1 METSTTNYHI
11 DNILSL
17 ISKFNSSFENVE
29 TVPDEVIE
37 NKEKEYKMPF
47 ELKVFKKRVKK
58 HNFYRNR
65 NKPKDTTEYIDWV
78 DDAESTL
85 DENQETEFKW
95 SKLGLLEKKKALK
108 DYLKSLNLSKDGFR
122 LIFKQLW
129 DACRMKFVKTRH
141 VKVEN
146 GVISH
151 ITGMELVG
159 TQWCFNHA
167 DLL

>member
-1 METSTTNYHI
+1 MEASTTNYHI
-11 DNILSL
+11 KQIKSL
-17 ISKFNSSFENVE
+17 ITKFNNTFDGAELIEEEEPGNPE
-29 TVPDEVIE
+29 T
-37 NKEKEYKMPF
+37 EYKMPF

-65 NKPKDTTEYIDWV
+65 NKPVSTKTYV
-78 DDAESTL
+78 DYVEEEEL
-85 DENQETEFKW
+85 PPDEEIETEFKW
-95 SKLGLLEKKKALK
+95 SKLGILEKKKALK
-108 DYLKSLNLSKDGFR
+108 EYLKSLNLSKDGFR

-129 DACRMKFVKTRH
+129 DACRMKFVKSKH